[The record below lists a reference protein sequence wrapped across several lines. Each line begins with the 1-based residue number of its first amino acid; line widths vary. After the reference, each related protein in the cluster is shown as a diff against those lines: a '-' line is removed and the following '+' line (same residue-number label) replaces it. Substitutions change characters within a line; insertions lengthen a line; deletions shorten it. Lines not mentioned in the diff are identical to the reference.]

1 MILMVLRS
9 HLGTGLPNRLHRP
22 ACAPPTFCTQA
33 VVAHMIQDFP
43 ELGTGPRKLTSADVA
58 NRKIKLFP
66 EGE

>member
-1 MILMVLRS
+1 
-9 HLGTGLPNRLHRP
+9 
-22 ACAPPTFCTQA
+22 
-33 VVAHMIQDFP
+33 MIQDFP